1 MSKPTAL
8 VTGGSRRIGAEICRE
23 LHREKMDVII
33 HYNTSS
39 ADALELQK
47 NLNTDRPDSAYVL
60 QGDLCLVDNCVSLIE
75 RAFRINKRLDVLINN
90 ASAFYPTP
98 IKTISESQWEEL
110 IGVNL
115 KAPLFLS
122 RDAAPYL
129 SKTGGSIIN
138 LIDIYADYPLRE
150 YIIYSIS
157 KNGLVTLTQS
167 LAKELGP
174 EIRVN
179 GISPGAILW
188 PDNMPEEDKKAIL
201 ARTILKRQ
209 GEVTEITRAVRYL
222 VMDATYTTGQILT
235 IDGGRTLFF

>member
-1 MSKPTAL
+1 MNKPTAL

-39 ADALELQK
+39 AEALELQK
-47 NLNTDRPDSAYVL
+47 KLNTDRPDSAHIL
-60 QGDLCLVDNCVSLIE
+60 QADLCLVDNCVSLID
-75 RAFRINKRLDVLINN
+75 RAFRINQRLDVLINN

-98 IKTISESQWEEL
+98 IETISESQWEEM

-122 RDAAPYL
+122 RDSAPYL
-129 SKTGGSIIN
+129 SKTGGCIIN
-138 LIDIYADYPLRE
+138 LIDIYSNHPLKE
-150 YIIYSIS
+150 YIIYSVS

-174 EIRVN
+174 QIRVN

-188 PDNMPEEDKKAIL
+188 PENMPEKDKKAIL
-201 ARTILKRQ
+201 DRTILKRR
-209 GEVTEITRAVRYL
+209 GELTDIAHAVRYL

-235 IDGGRTLFF
+235 IDGGRTLFP